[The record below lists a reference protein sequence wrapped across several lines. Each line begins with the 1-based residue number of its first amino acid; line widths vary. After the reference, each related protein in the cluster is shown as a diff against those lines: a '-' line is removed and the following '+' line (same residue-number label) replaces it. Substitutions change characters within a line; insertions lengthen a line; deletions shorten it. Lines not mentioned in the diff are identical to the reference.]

1 MNAPPSA
8 DPRSHLGTDRPRAHS
23 SWPTFVLMA
32 AVWLVLALYTNERVL
47 TPQVLANLAAQGG
60 GMVMPQDRVDDFRRI
75 GRLAYVLLP
84 VFLVAR
90 VGVTALVLQLFTILL
105 SAEIS
110 YRDLFQA
117 SLWGFGA
124 VIYGMFIQTLRLDL
138 LGPDL
143 TVAELTVVPDS
154 LAALIMSPS
163 ATVTMGYHALSS
175 VSLHS
180 LLWIGIVFTFLRF
193 ECGVT
198 LSNALLVPLAGWTTI
213 SLAQLGLNAFTV
225 QILG

>member
-1 MNAPPSA
+1 M
-8 DPRSHLGTDRPRAHS
+8 
-23 SWPTFVLMA
+23 
-32 AVWLVLALYTNERVL
+32 
-47 TPQVLANLAAQGG
+47 
-60 GMVMPQDRVDDFRRI
+60 
-75 GRLAYVLLP
+75 LLP